1 MIKILLKKQ
10 MAEMFRMYFY
20 DAKKNKARSK
30 GAVIGLFVLYA
41 FLIVGV
47 LGGIFTYFAISLC
60 RPLSDAGVPWLYFLL
75 IAMISIALG
84 VFGSV
89 FNTFASLYLARDN
102 DLLLSM
108 PIPVRAIMVSR
119 LLGVYLMGL
128 MYSGIVIIP
137 AVIVY
142 FVTVPVTPLAVV
154 GSILLVVCVT
164 LFVLVLSCLLGWVV
178 AKISVKLRHKSVI
191 TVLASLVFIGLY
203 YLVYFRAQSM
213 ITELVA
219 NAAVVGAKIRG
230 AAYPLYAI
238 GKMGTGDPLAIV
250 SVTAVTVLLVVLTAY
265 LIAHSFIRLA
275 TTPQNIGKKAYVA
288 GREKVHSPDM
298 ALLRREA
305 FRFTSSANYMLN
317 CGMAIL
323 LIPIC
328 AVLLL
333 WKGGMLAEMIPELL
347 GTAEAAVVFAVG
359 GAFALAAMN
368 DISAPSVSLEGKNL
382 WIARSLPVTAWQI
395 LRAKLWLHVA
405 LTAVPMTLYCICA
418 AIGLR
423 LTILQTVLL
432 LAAATAYVFF
442 SAALGLALN
451 LKHPNLTWSNEN
463 IPIKQSLP
471 VFLCLFGG
479 WIYGAAAVIVYFLFP
494 GPVNAVLYLLP
505 VTAVTIAAAA
515 ALWIWLY
522 KRGARIYE
530 AL

>member
-10 MAEMFRMYFY
+10 MSEMFRMYLY

-30 GAVIGLFVLYA
+30 ASVIGLFVMYA

-47 LGGIFTYFAISLC
+47 LGGIFTYLAVSLC

-75 IAMISIALG
+75 ITMISVALG

-108 PIPVRAIMVSR
+108 PIPVRAIMASR

-128 MYSGIVIIP
+128 LYSGIVMIP

-142 FVTVPVTPLAVV
+142 FVTAPVTPLAVV
-154 GSILLVVCVT
+154 GSILLTVCVT

-178 AKISVKLRHKSVI
+178 AKISVKLRHKSIV

-203 YLVYFRAQSM
+203 YFVYFRAQSV
-213 ITELVA
+213 IEELVA

-238 GKMGTGDPLAIV
+238 GQMGTGDPLAIAC
-250 SVTAVTVLLVVLTAY
+250 VTVVTVLLFVLTMY
-265 LIAHSFIRLA
+265 LIAHSFIRIA
-275 TTPQNIGKKAYVA
+275 TTPQNAEKKAYVA
-288 GREKVHSPDM
+288 GREKTHSTNM
-298 ALLRREA
+298 ALFLRERQ
-305 FRFTSSANYMLN
+305 RFTGSANYMLN

-333 WKGGMLAEMIPELL
+333 WKGGMLAEMIP
-347 GTAEAAVVFAVG
+347 
-359 GAFALAAMN
+359 
-368 DISAPSVSLEGKNL
+368 
-382 WIARSLPVTAWQI
+382 VTAWQI

-405 LTAVPMTLYCICA
+405 LTVVPMTFYCICA

-505 VTAVTIAAAA
+505 VTAVTITAAA

-522 KRGARIYE
+522 KRGTRIYE